1 MPASGRPKPDF
12 YRVVFLSFR
21 PYPFC
26 PNIVQRISILQTE
39 QLIGRNLKYLIESE
53 NAVISRFFSSQQPLA
68 DGRLIDP
75 QRIGKFLLAQVPFFH
90 QFFDHIDIRIYAFH
104 SSILCKNKV
113 KSLDIVKRPDILS
126 IFLHWVVTMKRLNI
140 KDGRGPKSRHLFRP
154 PPSLSGRF
162 IFCIAKFCNAES
174 FYRQNGVILSGQRI
188 YPHPVGCMR
197 AGNFFRGGLRWKN
210 GKEQTA

>member
-12 YRVVFLSFR
+12 YRVIFLSFR

-39 QLIGRNLKYLIESE
+39 QLIGRNLKYFIKSE

-113 KSLDIVKRPDILS
+113 KRPDILS

-140 KDGRGPKSRHLFRP
+140 KDGRGLKSRHLFRP

-162 IFCIAKFCNAES
+162 IFSIAELGNTMRKILQAERRYS
-174 FYRQNGVILSGQRI
+174 FGGKNIPSSCRMYACGRLLSGVR
-188 YPHPVGCMR
+188 
-197 AGNFFRGGLRWKN
+197 RWKT
-210 GKEQTA
+210 GKEQDA